1 MPAAVQ
7 RTPGGPWTAS
17 ALDTVTRCAAA
28 LLILLGTTSV
38 LASCSPDGEP
48 EAFEPILLLVSL
60 DGFRWD
66 YLQRGQTPNLTR
78 LAERGV
84 RSERLIPVFPSKT
97 FPNHYS
103 IVTGLYPEHHG
114 IVANTMYDPV
124 LNARFRMS
132 DRQAV
137 GDERWWGG
145 EPIWVTA
152 EKQGLLT
159 APFFWVGSEAPI
171 QGFRP
176 TYWQRFDD
184 DFPNSERVDQVLAWL
199 DLPSDERPSFLTL
212 YFSDVD
218 TAAHDHDP
226 DSAPEV
232 AAAVREVD
240 NALGRLLSGLDDRGL
255 SDRVNI
261 IVVSD
266 HGMTALSPERVILI
280 DEYLDLEVAN
290 VVDWNPVLALWPA
303 EDRIEEVYRDL
314 VGAHPHLQVFRRQE
328 TPERL
333 RYLQHRRIA
342 PIVALAD
349 EGWWLGT
356 KRGLESVWT
365 PEDHDADRFPGGTH
379 GYDPALESMGAL
391 FIGAGPAFRKGLVV
405 PPFENIHLYNLMCEI
420 LGLEA
425 APNDG
430 DPAAILPLLADSLP
444 KAELGAPA
452 AASDS

>member
-1 MPAAVQ
+1 MSAPDPRNRPAPPAAGST
-7 RTPGGPWTAS
+7 RGPA
-17 ALDTVTRCAAA
+17 AGLAAA
-28 LLILLGTTSV
+28 LLLLAAATA
-38 LASCSPDGEP
+38 LASCSRWRPP
-48 EAFEPILLLVSL
+48 EAFEPTLLLISI

-66 YLQRGQTPNLTR
+66 FLDRARTPNLDR
-78 LAERGV
+78 LIANGV
-84 RSERLIPVFPSKT
+84 RAERLIPVFPTKT

-171 QGFRP
+171 RGVRP

-184 DFPNSERVDQVLAWL
+184 DFPNSDRVDQVLAWL
-199 DLPSDERPSFLTL
+199 DLPRERRPRLITL
-212 YFSDVD
+212 YFSDID
-218 TAAHDHDP
+218 DAAHAYDP
-226 DSAPEV
+226 DGAPEV
-232 AAAVREVD
+232 AAAVRQID
-240 NALGRLLSGLDDRGL
+240 RTLGRLLHGLDERRL
-255 SDRVNI
+255 TDRVNL

-266 HGMTALSPERVILI
+266 HGMAALSPQRVILI
-280 DEYLDLEVAN
+280 DKYLDLEIAN

-303 EDRIEEVYRDL
+303 EDRVDEVYEAL
-314 VGAHPHLQVFRRQE
+314 VDAHPHLRVFRRDE
-328 TPERL
+328 IPERL
-333 RYLQHRRIA
+333 RYQQHRRIA
-342 PIVALAD
+342 PIIALAD
-349 EGWWLGT
+349 EGWWIGT
-356 KRGLESVWT
+356 RRGLQRVWS
-365 PEDHDADRFPGGTH
+365 PDDHDADRFPGGTH

-391 FIGAGPAFRKGLVV
+391 FIASGPALRKGLVV

-420 LGLEA
+420 LALDP

-430 DPAAILPLLADSLP
+430 DPAVIAPLLAD
-444 KAELGAPA
+444 APRQPRA
-452 AASDS
+452 AGV